1 MAPPLDPER
10 WRRISAVLD
19 AALDAPE
26 DERAGVVDAL
36 CAGDQDLRDEVASL
50 LRAGDAA
57 GDLLEAP
64 AVERARALGEI
75 EHGAGP
81 PAGPG
86 PQDLDGRRFGPYR
99 LRTKIGEGGMGA
111 VYLADRT
118 DGQFDQQVAIKLL
131 PAGAHGEAWRQRFLQ
146 ERQILARLEHPGIAR
161 LLDGGV
167 TAEGLPYFAM
177 EFVDGE
183 PITAHCAR
191 LALPVRARLQLFLQ
205 VCEAVEYAH
214 HNLVVHR
221 DLKPSNVFV
230 DRSGRIRLLDFGIA
244 KWLGEEADAS
254 LTAAHRG
261 AGPLTP
267 QYAAPEQLL
276 GEAVTTGTDV
286 YALGAMLYE
295 LLAGTP
301 PHDAAG
307 RSIRQLE
314 RAILHDEP
322 APPSATVTGA
332 AGPGDVPIDAWR
344 AQLRGDLDQV
354 VLKAIRKEPAARY
367 ASVEMLAADLRR
379 HLGNYP
385 VLACGDGRAYRARKF
400 LARHRFAAVAA
411 TLVAVS
417 MAAGVGGT
425 VWQARKARAEA
436 DRARAVQDFVVS
448 LFRTTEPGA
457 GAQSRSVR
465 DLLAQGE
472 ARIDSELAQQPAVQV
487 ELWRTV
493 AEVQRQL
500 GDYERAERLLRKATD
515 RLRQATPP
523 DPLELARTQF
533 QLAAVLN
540 DHYRPDESARLA
552 QEAVPVLER
561 ALGGSSEEMGDA
573 YDLLGSLR
581 YQQGDYA
588 EAERLRLRA
597 RDVYRR
603 GGGERSRKVSDIDN
617 NLAVFH
623 AERGRLDEAEAA
635 GRRAVDVRR
644 SLLGDA
650 HPDTLLARY
659 NLANVFY
666 QAGRWDEAAREFA
679 GILPA
684 QERVLGPAHP
694 HVALTRRQVARID
707 AGLGRYGEA
716 ARLLDEVAA
725 ATRASYGRESVA
737 AAYVS
742 VQRSRLEQLRGR
754 FDEAVRFGRDAVA
767 MLERVAGADHPD
779 TAWARMNLADR
790 AIDAGRYDEAA
801 ALLDAALTVFRRGAA
816 ADPYV
821 PQALDLQG
829 VRLAHEGH
837 RNQAR
842 DHFERAVETFG
853 DDPSRRLDAAPARWH
868 LAAVLSGPAA
878 LERRARL
885 FDDAL
890 TALRRGLPPAD
901 RSTTDALLA
910 YGAFLA
916 ESGRLVEAERLLRES
931 YDTRQ
936 RTLGGDNVLTAE
948 AAGALARCLWAMG
961 RHDESRRLRQAAV
974 PVLSAHPHRQP
985 WWDASARDGATTRQ
999 AASPPHQKP

>member
-1 MAPPLDPER
+1 MEPPLDPER
-10 WRRISAVLD
+10 WRRVSSVLDAVLD
-19 AALDAPE
+19 APVEQRPAVL
-26 DERAGVVDAL
+26 DAL
-36 CAGDQDLRDEVASL
+36 CAGDAGLRGEVESL

-57 GDLLEAP
+57 GDLLETPAAYRARSIGTAP
-64 AVERARALGEI
+64 ADAASERVAARLEG
-75 EHGAGP
+75 
-81 PAGPG
+81 
-86 PQDLDGRRFGPYR
+86 QRLGPYR
-99 LRTKIGEGGMGA
+99 LRAKIGEGGMGA
-111 VYLADRT
+111 VYVADRT
-118 DGQFDQQVAIKLL
+118 DGQFDHQVAIKLL

-167 TAEGLPYFAM
+167 TSEGLPYFAM

-214 HNLVVHR
+214 RNLVVHR

-230 DRSGRIRLLDFGIA
+230 DRAGRIRLLDFGIA
-244 KWLGEEADAS
+244 KWLGEETDAS
-254 LTAAHRG
+254 LTVAHRG

-276 GEAVTTGTDV
+276 GEPITTGTDV
-286 YALGAMLYE
+286 YALGVMLFE
-295 LLAGTP
+295 LLTGAL
-301 PHDAAG
+301 PHEATG
-307 RSIRQLE
+307 RSLRQLE
-314 RAILHDEP
+314 RAILGDDP
-322 APPSATVTGA
+322 PPPSARVRLETGLGA
-332 AGPGDVPIDAWR
+332 SSLDAWR
-344 AQLRGDLDQV
+344 AQVRGDLDQI
-354 VLKAIRKEPAARY
+354 VLKAMRKEPAARY
-367 ASVEMLAADLRR
+367 ASVEMLAADVRR
-379 HLGNYP
+379 HLADYP
-385 VLACGDGRAYRARKF
+385 VLACGDARAYRARKF
-400 LARHRFAAVAA
+400 LARHRLAVAA
-411 TLVAVS
+411 AALVALS
-417 MAAGVGGT
+417 TAAGVGGT

-457 GAQSRSVR
+457 GAQSRPVG

-472 ARIDSELAQQPAVQV
+472 ARIDTELTQQPAVQV

-500 GDYERAERLLRKATD
+500 GDYERAERLLRKATE
-515 RLRQATPP
+515 RLEQATPP

-540 DHYRPDESARLA
+540 DHFRPDESARVA
-552 QEAVPVLER
+552 QPAIPVLER
-561 ALGGSSEEMGDA
+561 HLGPSSEEMGDA

-588 EAERLRLRA
+588 EAERLRTQA

-603 GGGERSRKVSDIDN
+603 SLGERSRKVADIDN
-617 NLAVFH
+617 NLSVFY

-644 SLLGDA
+644 SLLGDD

-659 NLANVFY
+659 NLANALY
-666 QAGRWDEAAREFA
+666 QAGQWDEAAREFA
-679 GILPA
+679 AILPA

-707 AGLGRYGEA
+707 TGLGRYDEA
-716 ARLLDEVAA
+716 ARLLDEVAQ
-725 ATRASYGRESVA
+725 ATVSSYGQDSVA

-754 FDEAVRFGRDAVA
+754 FDDAVRLGREAVAV
-767 MLERVAGADHPD
+767 LERVSGADHPD

-790 AIDAGRYDEAA
+790 AIDAGRYEEAG
-801 ALLDAALTVFRRGAA
+801 ALLDAAAAVFRRLDAS
-816 ADPYV
+816 ADPYL

-829 VRLAHEGH
+829 VLLARQGH
-837 RNQAR
+837 RDQAR

-885 FDDAL
+885 FDAAL
-890 TALRRGLPPAD
+890 TALRQGLPPAH
-901 RSTTDALLA
+901 TTTTEALLG

-916 ESGRLVEAERLLRES
+916 ESGRLVEAEPLLRES
-931 YDTRQ
+931 FEARR
-936 RTLGGDNVLTAE
+936 RTLGEDNVLTAE
-948 AAGALARCLWAMG
+948 AAAALARCLSAMG

-985 WWDASARDGATTRQ
+985 WWDASALDGA
-999 AASPPHQKP
+999 SPGLAVAQIQKP